1 MSNVSVAFTFSDLLL
16 LILLVIVISHTVV
29 AQESSVV
36 RYVLNLIL
44 I

>member
-16 LILLVIVISHTVV
+16 LILIVISHTVV
-29 AQESSVV
+29 VQESSVV